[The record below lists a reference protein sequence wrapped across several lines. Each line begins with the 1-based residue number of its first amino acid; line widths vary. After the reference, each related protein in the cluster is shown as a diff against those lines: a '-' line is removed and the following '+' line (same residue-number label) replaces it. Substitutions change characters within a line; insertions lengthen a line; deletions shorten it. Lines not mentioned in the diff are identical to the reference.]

1 MLFNAEAWYNLTNA
15 ELDLLETIDLLL
27 LRQLLKAPRG
37 TPKEMLY
44 LELGCI
50 PFREIIRERRMGFLH
65 YILNEDENSMLNKF
79 FQCQLKYGTRKDWVT
94 SVINDLKYLNMENLS
109 MEMIRSMKRTSFMN
123 KIKEKINLKAF
134 EKLQKVKESHS
145 KVKEIQHNLI
155 KIQKYLQPNSIKITR
170 EEAQLIFQ
178 LRCRV
183 TETKVNLR
191 GKYDNLECE
200 ACGLEKETQQ
210 HIIEC

>member
-1 MLFNAEAWYNLTNA
+1 
-15 ELDLLETIDLLL
+15 
-27 LRQLLKAPRG
+27 
-37 TPKEMLY
+37 
-44 LELGCI
+44 
-50 PFREIIRERRMGFLH
+50 
-65 YILNEDENSMLNKF
+65 MLNKF

-94 SVINDLKYLNMENLS
+94 SVIGDLKYLNMENLS
-109 MEMIRSMKRTSFMN
+109 MEMIRSMKRTSFM
-123 KIKEKINLKAF
+123 KEIKEKINLKAF
-134 EKLQKVKESHS
+134 ENLQKVKESHS

-155 KIQKYLQPNSIKITR
+155 KIQKYLQPNSIKITK

-200 ACGLEKETQQ
+200 ACGLEEETQQ
-210 HIIEC
+210 HIIECKELNRNKEEQKFKYENLLNGTVLEKVKIATRFKENFEMLERRKKRT

>member
-1 MLFNAEAWYNLTNA
+1 
-15 ELDLLETIDLLL
+15 
-27 LRQLLKAPRG
+27 
-37 TPKEMLY
+37 
-44 LELGCI
+44 
-50 PFREIIRERRMGFLH
+50 MGFLH
-65 YILNEDENSMLNKF
+65 YILNEDENSMLHKF

-94 SVINDLKYLNMENLS
+94 SVIGDLKYLNMENLS

-134 EKLQKVKESHS
+134 ENLQKVKESHS

-200 ACGLEKETQQ
+200 ACGLEEETQQ
-210 HIIEC
+210 HIIECKELNRNKEEQKFKYENLLNGTVLEKVKIATRFKENFEMLERRKKRT